1 MKYVPDVI
9 ISDVMMPG
17 IDGIEC
23 CRRLKGELQT
33 CHIPVIL
40 LTACSLDEQRI
51 QGYAGGADSYISKPF
66 SSQLLLTRI
75 RNLIESRQRM
85 KQFFGDRQTLAKE
98 DIDVYKRQVMDRTK
112 SGIVDFG
119 KDSAP
124 HAIEAH
130 DRRKQNSIN
139 YVDDFALGTW
149 APVQKAGNYKLDI
162 FVDKCSVEIFLNGG
176 KIAMTNLIFPTTPY
190 NQMSF
195 YSRGGAFKVDRCKI
209 YRL

>member
-1 MKYVPDVI
+1 MGLKLFN
-9 ISDVMMPG
+9 
-17 IDGIEC
+17 E
-23 CRRLKGELQT
+23 KGENVD
-33 CHIPVIL
+33 I
-40 LTACSLDEQRI
+40 
-51 QGYAGGADSYISKPF
+51 YISLPEKK
-66 SSQLLLTRI
+66 L
-75 RNLIESRQRM
+75 
-85 KQFFGDRQTLAKE
+85 
-98 DIDVYKRQVMDRTK
+98 VMDRTK

-149 APVQKAGNYKLDI
+149 APVKKADSYKLDI

-195 YSRGGAFKVDRCKI
+195 YSRGGAFKVSQCKV